1 MEARTAAGPRD
12 VRLSIIIPAYN
23 AEATIRSALSSV
35 AELDEHAVD
44 YEVVVVDDCSTD
56 ATVEVAERFARER
69 PSWRV
74 VQLPRNTG
82 SPSAPRNAGVDAA
95 RGEFVYFHDA
105 DDELLPAGVAAALDV
120 AVSTG
125 SDLIRGPLL
134 VRDDLGEPYAGNR
147 LAGGTEVADRDRLI
161 ERIFAEQSTTPPGII
176 RRRLLKDHEI
186 RWDPDVRMGE
196 DTLFLAE
203 VALRADSVHYSDE
216 PLYVYDRRLR
226 DARSSTQS
234 YDDAALRN
242 HLYVWTSVQSLLAER
257 GIDYLAGRGRIGVRE
272 ALVALYTRRSGTIQR
287 ETFARMQEFLRR
299 YDGVLGADT
308 FKPRIRE
315 IYLAARDGS
324 YEVFCG
330 VITPRLLVAGYDLKF
345 IMGALPR
352 LGDDFVT
359 MVDEWEGHDKNDT
372 KRSERLLAW
381 ADIVF
386 CDWLLGNATWYARHV
401 RPEQVLA
408 VRGHRFELERNF
420 GFDPVLDRVD
430 RFYSVSV
437 KTLEDFLQTFPIPRA
452 RARLL
457 PNWVDVDSYAMA
469 MDDPERVYR
478 MAIVGA
484 VPERKGMLRT
494 LQVLADLRA
503 TDERFNLHVY
513 GKAAH
518 EVAWIWKDTA
528 EREYFERCDRFIEEH
543 ALAPAIT
550 YHGWADMRSE
560 LATMGW
566 VLSTSEDESFH
577 LAPAEGF
584 AAGGQGLVLDWPG
597 AEYVYPPRFVFRAVD
612 EMVSYVE
619 KNLDADVY
627 VEGVAEGRAFVKE
640 KYDLE
645 RFAELLSADLNE
657 LLTRRSTR

>member
-1 MEARTAAGPRD
+1 MEARTVAGPKD

-23 AEATIRSALSSV
+23 AEATLRSTLTSV
-35 AELDEHAVD
+35 AKLDEHAVD

-56 ATVEVAERFARER
+56 ATVEVAERFARDR
-69 PSWRV
+69 PGWRV
-74 VQLPRNTG
+74 VQLARNTG
-82 SPSAPRNAGVDAA
+82 SPSAPRNAGVDVA

-105 DDELLPAGVAAALDV
+105 DDELLAAGVAAALDV
-120 AVSTG
+120 TIRAG
-125 SDLIRGPLL
+125 SDLVRGPLL
-134 VRDDLGEPYAGNR
+134 VRDDLGERYVGNR
-147 LAGGTEVADRDRLI
+147 LAGGTEIADPDLMI
-161 ERIFAEQSTTPPGII
+161 GRIFAEQSTTPPGII
-176 RRRLLKDHEI
+176 RRQLLMEHEI

-203 VALRADSVHYSDE
+203 VALRAKVVHYSDE

-226 DARSSTQS
+226 GSRSSTQA
-234 YDDAALRN
+234 YDDVALRN
-242 HLYVWTSVQSLLAER
+242 HLHVWTSVQGLLTER
-257 GIDYLAGRGRIGVRE
+257 GIDYLARRGRIGVRE

-287 ETFARMQEFLRR
+287 ETFTRLQDFLRR
-299 YDGVLGADT
+299 YDDVLSSDT
-308 FKPRIRE
+308 FKPRVRE
-315 IYLAARDGS
+315 IYLVARDGG
-324 YEVFCG
+324 YEAFCD

-352 LGDDFVT
+352 LGDGFVT
-359 MVDEWEGHDKNDT
+359 MVDEWEGHERNDT
-372 KRSERLLAW
+372 ARSERLLAW

-401 RPEQVLA
+401 RPEQVLV
-408 VRGHRFELERNF
+408 VRGHRFELERSF

-437 KTLEDFLQTFPIPRA
+437 KTLEDFLRVFPIPRSK
-452 RARLL
+452 ARLL
-457 PNWVDVDSYAMA
+457 ANWVDVDSYARA
-469 MDDPERVYR
+469 TDDLERVYR
-478 MAIVGA
+478 LAIVGA
-484 VPERKGMLRT
+484 VPERKGMLLT

-503 TDERFNLHVY
+503 TDERFHLHVY

-518 EVAWIWKDTA
+518 EVAWIWKDAA

-543 ALAPAIT
+543 DLTAAIT

-597 AEYVYPPRFVFRAVD
+597 AEYVYPPRFVFRSVD
-612 EMVSYVE
+612 EIVSYVE
-619 KNLDADVY
+619 KNLGAEDYAQ
-627 VEGVAEGRAFVKE
+627 GVAEGRAFVE
-640 KYDLE
+640 ENYDLE
-645 RFAELLSADLNE
+645 RFAERLSADLNE

>member
-12 VRLSIIIPAYN
+12 VQLSIIIPAYN
-23 AEATIRSALSSV
+23 AEATLRSALSSV
-35 AELDEHAVD
+35 SELDEHGVD
-44 YEVVVVDDCSTD
+44 YEVVVIDDCSTD
-56 ATVEVAERFARER
+56 ATVEVAERLSSGR

-74 VQLPRNTG
+74 VRLPNNTG

-95 RGEFVYFHDA
+95 RGEFVYFHDS
-105 DDELLPAGVAAALDV
+105 DDELLAAGVAVALDV
-120 AVSTG
+120 AVRNG
-125 SDLIRGPLL
+125 SDLVRGPLL
-134 VRDDLGEPYAGNR
+134 VRDDMGETYVGNR
-147 LAGGTEVADRDRLI
+147 LADAAEDGDRDQLI
-161 ERIFAEQSTTPPGII
+161 ERIFAEQSTTPPAII
-176 RRRLLKDHEI
+176 RRRLLADHQI

-203 VALRADSVHYSDE
+203 VVLRADSVHYSDA

-226 DARSSTQS
+226 DARSSTQA

-242 HLYVWTSVQSLLAER
+242 HLHVWTSVQRLLAER

-272 ALVALYTRRSGTIQR
+272 ALVALYTRRSGSIAR
-287 ETFARMQEFLRR
+287 DTFVRLQDFLRR

-308 FKPRIRE
+308 FKPRIQE
-315 IYLAARDGS
+315 IYRMARDGA
-324 YEVFCG
+324 YEAFCD

-359 MVDEWEGHDKNDT
+359 MVDEWEGHDRHDA

-401 RPEQVLA
+401 RPEQVLV

-437 KTLEDFLQTFPIPRA
+437 KTLEDFLQVFPIPRS

-457 PNWVDVDSYAMA
+457 ANWVDVDSYAVA
-469 MDDPERVYR
+469 DDPERVYR
-478 MAIVGA
+478 LAIVGA
-484 VPERKGMLRT
+484 VPERKGMLRA

-503 TDERFNLHVY
+503 SDERFHLHVY

-518 EVAWIWKDTA
+518 EVDWIWKDDA
-528 EREYFERCDRFIEEH
+528 ERDYFERCDRFVEQHE
-543 ALAPAIT
+543 LAPAIT

-560 LATMGW
+560 LATTGW

-597 AEYVYPPRFVFRAVD
+597 AEYVYPPRFVFRSVD

-619 KNLDADVY
+619 KNLDADTY
-627 VEGVAEGRAFVKE
+627 VEGVAEGREFVVE
-640 KYDLE
+640 NYDLE
-645 RFAELLSADLNE
+645 RFADRLTVDLNA